1 MQVMVEGKELVVTP
15 AIQAHADKQARKI
28 LKLHKNVVSLRLFLE
43 TVKKKSNDP
52 SANQVTYE
60 VGIPGQDVVVKAHAA
75 DMYEAITKATEA
87 AVRRLRELT
96 EKQRDAQRKEG
107 MGASLTS
114 EEK

>member
-28 LKLHKNVVSLRLFLE
+28 TKLHKNVISLRLFLE

-52 SANQVTYE
+52 TANQVTYE
-60 VGIPGQDVVVKAHAA
+60 IGIPGQDIVVKSHAA
-75 DMYEAITKATEA
+75 DMYEAITKATDA
-87 AVRRLRELT
+87 AQRKLREMA
-96 EKQRDAQRKEG
+96 EKQRDAKRAEG
-107 MGASLTS
+107 MGVSLTS

>member
-15 AIQAHADKQARKI
+15 AIQAHAEKQAQKI
-28 LKLHKNVVSLRLFLE
+28 TKLHKNVISIRLYLE
-43 TVKKKSNDP
+43 TITKKSNDP

-60 VGIPGQDVVVKAHAA
+60 VGIPGQDVVVKANAA
-75 DMYEAITKATEA
+75 DMYEAITKATAA
-87 AVRRLRELT
+87 AVRRLREVT

-107 MGASLTS
+107 MGVSLTS